1 MKKLYY
7 SNTRQPALTELPAL
21 RSGSW
26 IHIVEPDEHELE
38 VISKEF
44 ELDLNQL
51 RDAIDPYEAPRVEQ
65 EDGMVYVFTRYYNP
79 GGGEIV
85 TEPLLVIYMPD
96 YIMTVQRK
104 NTPVLDRLFSE
115 YSGVITSK
123 KTKTMLQILEE
134 VNASYRH
141 RIYRVSKQIMGIRTK
156 MNKAE
161 VRNEDFIKFIDL
173 EEELNDFLSALLSQ
187 SVMYRSLLSGRHVR
201 LYEEDEDLVE
211 DLSLD
216 TAELIELAKSRIKT
230 ISNTREAYSTIM
242 ANTLN
247 KTFKRLTS
255 ISIFMTIPAI
265 TAGLYGMNL
274 ALPLQKNANAFWF
287 ILLIVMSVTTVTVWL
302 FKRKNWL

>member
-1 MKKLYY
+1 MKKFYY
-7 SNTRQPALTELPAL
+7 NNARQPDLVELPTP
-21 RSGSW
+21 RSGCW
-26 IHIVEPDEHELE
+26 IHVVEPDEHELE
-38 VISKEF
+38 LISQEF
-44 ELDLNQL
+44 NLDLDQL
-51 RDAIDPYEAPRVEQ
+51 RDAVDPYEAPRVEQ
-65 EDGMVYVFTRYYNP
+65 EDGSVYVFTRYYNP
-79 GGGEIV
+79 NGVEVV

-104 NTPVLDRLFSE
+104 STTVLDRLLSG
-115 YSGVITSK
+115 SGGVITSK
-123 KTKTMLQILEE
+123 KTKTLLQILEE

-156 MNKAE
+156 MNKVE
-161 VRNEDFIKFIDL
+161 VRNEDFIRFIDL

-187 SVMYRSLLSGRHVR
+187 SVMYRSLLSGKHVR
-201 LYEEDEDLVE
+201 LYEEDKDLIE

-247 KTFKRLTS
+247 STFKRLTS

-274 ALPLQKNANAFWF
+274 KLPFQGKAYAFWL
-287 ILLIVMSVTTVTVWL
+287 ILLIVMGLTTATVWL
-302 FKRKNWL
+302 FRRKNWL